1 MNWVAQFWLGLVLA
15 CCGGLALCT
24 LCFPCIA
31 IMDGVP
37 TGGVGRRITRATLD
51 GLAAPS
57 VLEQAPDL
65 RALAVYPGS
74 LEAKDLAR
82 KKSGGP
88 QESTSHRRSDT
99 IRSWY
104 GGVCSRCVL
113 SVNRHAWVWVG
124 RGVWRRGP
132 VARGRKGE
140 GGGRACPSAS
150 GSPCSRTVSFVRLL
164 EGCLA
169 KRGHWHGKAMVG

>member
-15 CCGGLALCT
+15 CCGGLALCA

-37 TGGVGRRITRATLD
+37 TGGVGRRITRAVLD

-57 VLEQAPDL
+57 VLEHAPDL
-65 RALAVYPGS
+65 GALAVYPS
-74 LEAKDLAR
+74 SMQAKDLAR

-104 GGVCSRCVL
+104 GTMWGLGRCLCGCLCGCVNVCVGMRCCSALFQRGFVKL
-113 SVNRHAWVWVG
+113 TAFFTCDTFCMTGLRLTRRRHGLA
-124 RGVWRRGP
+124 RR
-132 VARGRKGE
+132 
-140 GGGRACPSAS
+140 
-150 GSPCSRTVSFVRLL
+150 PCSPPR
-164 EGCLA
+164 
-169 KRGHWHGKAMVG
+169 